1 MRRLAATLAGTAVAA
16 AAMSAVTVTVD
27 HALYD
32 IASAGGAVRQAGA
45 LGLSIAA
52 GAAALVASARLLGI
66 PEFQEMLQE
75 LRVRVRMLLD
85 RPL

>member
-1 MRRLAATLAGTAVAA
+1 
-16 AAMSAVTVTVD
+16 MSAVTVTAD
-27 HALYD
+27 RALYD
-32 IASAGGAVRQAGA
+32 IASAGGAGRQAAA
-45 LGLSIAA
+45 LGLSMAA
-52 GAAALVASARLLGI
+52 GVAALIFSGRLLRI